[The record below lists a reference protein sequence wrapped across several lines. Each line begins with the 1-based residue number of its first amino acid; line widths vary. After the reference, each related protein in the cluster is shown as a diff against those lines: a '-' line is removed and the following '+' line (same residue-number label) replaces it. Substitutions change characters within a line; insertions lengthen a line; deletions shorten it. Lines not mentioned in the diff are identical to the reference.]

1 MNMGLYM
8 VGFLVFMGGVAW
20 GLSVIGVSQTYI
32 LIACL
37 VLLGIG
43 IMTAVTRTRMK
54 DPPA

>member
-1 MNMGLYM
+1 MNMGIYM

-43 IMTAVTRTRMK
+43 IMMGVSRTRMK